1 MAVFG
6 RHVFPQV
13 SKIQSTKITT
23 KCNQIHHLRSDQ
35 NTYQTICSGAI
46 INKWQFLTAAHCVF
60 KKDMNKWR
68 IVSGTSKVKNTA
80 NYKEVLH
87 VKIHRKYDHEE
98 YHDDI
103 AIVTVKIP
111 FDFDHEE
118 NVEAVRLENETHV
131 PNAGDKCWIAG
142 WGAIDNSMTYP
153 DHLMTVQVPIWSY
166 RKCYKTFENFA
177 NGKFKGRVFSG
188 NICAGAPGKDS
199 CQGDSGGPLI
209 CHQNGQKVLIG
220 LVSWGWICGHDQ
232 LPGVYTHILHY
243 KDWII
248 KNLAS
253 DGNISKSDSVVSGF
267 LHDDF
272 LKFSF
277 LNSFLGTVVTLS
289 FDPKNPEKWKL
300 ASLTFTSV
308 CAVSC
313 YIVCDKS

>member
-1 MAVFG
+1 MAVSG

-13 SKIQSTKITT
+13 SKHQNTNDTT
-23 KCNQIHHLRSDQ
+23 KCNQIHISRHQ

-68 IVSGTSKVKNTA
+68 IVSGTSKVKNTPD
-80 NYKEVLH
+80 YREVLH

-111 FDFDHEE
+111 FDFYHHDE

-131 PNAGDKCWIAG
+131 PNAGDKCLIAG
-142 WGAIDNSMTYP
+142 WGAIDNFMTYP
-153 DHLMTVQVPIWSY
+153 ERLMTAQVPIWSY
-166 RKCYKTFENFA
+166 RRCYKTFESFA
-177 NGKFKGRVFSG
+177 NGKFKGRMFSG

-199 CQGDSGGPLI
+199 CQGDSGGPLV
-209 CHQNGQKVLIG
+209 CHQNGQRVLVG
-220 LVSWGWICGHDQ
+220 LVSWGWICGHDL

-248 KNLAS
+248 ENLAT
-253 DGNISKSDSVVSGF
+253 DNGNVSKSGSDVS
-267 LHDDF
+267 F
-272 LKFSF
+272 LKKYFVFRFSF
-277 LNSFLGTVVTLS
+277 VPFIQVRFRMTTPRNGNWKILPLPLFVMFNVALS
-289 FDPKNPEKWKL
+289 L
-300 ASLTFTSV
+300 
-308 CAVSC
+308 
-313 YIVCDKS
+313 